1 MNPVRAQAKTAWQP
15 AHRRLGSPHQIQLS
29 WRRGGNAQNHLAHP
43 NGDDNVR
50 ANETDG
56 TWLRV
61 VTALAG
67 DNGQT
72 PLCLSPE
79 GERLYQNHK

>member
-1 MNPVRAQAKTAWQP
+1 MNPVRAQATAARQP
-15 AHRRLGSPHQIQLS
+15 AHRRLGRPHQIQLS
-29 WRRGGNAQNHLAHP
+29 WRRGGNAQNHIAHP
-43 NGDDNVR
+43 NGDDNAR

-56 TWLRV
+56 TRLRV

-72 PLCLSPE
+72 PLRLSRE